1 MKKHFLIS
9 ITAIFFLISFFS
21 LNLFAQNENA
31 KAIKQNKKYVKMDI
45 GHGGLH
51 CPFLGPKLETA
62 IKNIIGAEDVK
73 MDKVN
78 SWMTFTLPSDNAMT
92 LDELKQ
98 VGTKA
103 GYPADDVSVIIDR
116 NPFADSSPK

>member
-1 MKKHFLIS
+1 MKKYFPCI
-9 ITAIFFLISFFS
+9 APIFFLIAICNF
-21 LNLFAQNENA
+21 NLLAQNEKTIA
-31 KAIKQNKKYVKMDI
+31 QNKKYVKMEI

-62 IKNIIGAEDVK
+62 IKNIQGVEDVK

-78 SWMTFTLPSDNAMT
+78 SWLTFTLPTDNTMT
-92 LDELKQ
+92 DDELKQ

-116 NPFADSSPK
+116 NSFTDSSHK

>member
-1 MKKHFLIS
+1 MKKYFIC
-9 ITAIFFLISFFS
+9 FLISFCSF
-21 LNLFAQNENA
+21 NLFAQNE
-31 KAIKQNKKYVKMDI
+31 KAIVQNKKYVQMNI

-62 IKNIIGAEDVK
+62 IKNIQGAEDVK

-78 SWMTFTLPSDNAMT
+78 SWMIFTLPADNAMT

-103 GYPADDVSVIIDR
+103 GYPADDVSVR
-116 NPFADSSPK
+116 VDSKPITNSENK